1 MKKSSRVF
9 ALVLACFLLMQ
20 VVGLVACNPE
30 TPDPGKDNK
39 KKYDQETRAFTM
51 SISTPDGVFNP
62 YFSSSAYDSQIV
74 GLTQIGMLSTDKNGK
89 VVCGEDEPTV
99 VKHFNIK
106 EEGEYTNYEF
116 LIKNGIKFS
125 DGEPLTIKD
134 VLFNLYLYLDPAYTG
149 SSTIYSTDIVGL
161 KSYRQQQLQPGD
173 ETAFEQS
180 FADAAKKRIN
190 DLINYVKFYGI
201 SANADKGSEPA
212 ESALPQ
218 LKQDFQTVA
227 AKFLEELNR
236 DWNAIDMT
244 SYKENNEFT
253 DKWQVFLLNDGGYS
267 ELLRKENNKTYKDEN
282 GNFKLDA
289 EAAKTIYDDEIAP
302 YVKELMDADKNLTK
316 EAAEQQV
323 CVNSIFGSY
332 FPQKSDGTYDLENT
346 QASSFESVVTNW
358 GTAGDIS
365 DLFAAEAKKQ
375 HFANNDKVVPNIS
388 GITTKK
394 VKNFDGVSD
403 EEMNGEEYDV
413 LCIKING
420 VDPKA
425 IYNFAFTVSPM
436 HYYST
441 NGGYTNSKGE
451 KHNYIDEFDGINN
464 FGLEFG
470 DITFMNTV
478 INAPE
483 KVGLPLGAGSYMASN
498 ETGDQ
503 KKVSADTFFDKN
515 MVYYERNPYF
525 ETVGKKLSNAKIKYL
540 KYKVVETDQ
549 IIGALINGD
558 IDYGDPNATQENK
571 TALQDAGIK
580 SAQTMTSGYGYV
592 GINPRFVPNINV
604 RRAIMKAMD
613 TSIIVNNYYKGGLA
627 SIITRPMSKA
637 SWAYPEDATV
647 YKDETKGLDY
657 SYDSTGAEIEAL
669 VKAAG
674 YTLNGEGVYEKV
686 IPGFPTGTDT
696 LNYKFTIA
704 GGSTDHPAYAMF
716 LNAVKI
722 LNAHGF
728 DVQVVT
734 SQTALSDLSTG
745 NLAVWAAAWSSTVDP
760 DMYQVYHKD
769 SKASSTNN
777 WGYPMIKGTLKDSV
791 YKTEWQLVQE
801 LSDLIDQ
808 GRETTKQDERTEIY
822 AQALDKIMELAVEFP
837 TYQRNDLAAFR
848 GEILKRDSMTKESD
862 LTPYNGLLSRIW
874 EVEYN

>member
-20 VVGLVACNPE
+20 VVGLVACNPDNPN
-30 TPDPGKDNK
+30 TPGGDK

-74 GLTQIGMLSTDKNGK
+74 GLTQIGMLNTDKNGK
-89 VVCGEDEPTV
+89 IVYGEDEPTV
-99 VKHFNIK
+99 VKAYTVK
-106 EEGEYTNYEF
+106 EDGDYTNYEF

-125 DGEPLTIKD
+125 DGKPLTIKD
-134 VLFNLYLYLDPAYTG
+134 VLFNLYVYLDPAYTG

-190 DLINYVKFYGI
+190 DLVNYVKYEGI
-201 SANADKGSEPA
+201 ASAADKGTKPA
-212 ESALPQ
+212 ESAYPQ
-218 LKQDFQTVA
+218 LEKDFVTVA
-227 AKFLEELNR
+227 AKFLEELNS
-236 DWNAIDMT
+236 DWNGIDMT
-244 SYKENNEFT
+244 SYKENNDFT

-267 ELLRKENNKTYKDEN
+267 ELLLKKDNKTYKDEN
-282 GNFKLDA
+282 GNYKLDPT
-289 EAAKTIYDDEIAP
+289 AAKSIYDDEIAP
-302 YVKELMDADKNLTK
+302 YVEELMKADKSLTK

-323 CVNSIFGSY
+323 CVNSVFGSY
-332 FPQKSDGTYDLENT
+332 FPKNADGTYDVNHT

-358 GTAGDIS
+358 GTAGTIS
-365 DLFAAEAKKQ
+365 DLFAAEAKSE
-375 HFANNDKVVPNIS
+375 HFAKNDKVVPNIS

-394 VKNFDGVSD
+394 VTSFDGVSASD
-403 EEMNGEEYDV
+403 MNGEEYDV

-425 IYNFAFTVSPM
+425 IYNFSFTVSPM

-441 NGGYTNSKGE
+441 TNYVNKKGE
-451 KHNYIDEFDGINN
+451 RHNYIEEFDGVSN

-470 DITFMNTV
+470 DSDFMNTI

-498 ETGDQ
+498 ETGDH

-525 ETVGKKLSNAKIKYL
+525 ETVGKNLSNAKIKYI

-549 IIGALINGD
+549 VIGALINGD
-558 IDYGDPNATQENK
+558 IDFGEPNATQENK
-571 TALQDAGIK
+571 TALDDAGIK
-580 SAQTMTSGYGYV
+580 AVQTMTSGYGYV
-592 GINPRFVPNINV
+592 GVNPRFVPNINV
-604 RRAIMKAMD
+604 RRAIMKSFD

-627 SIITRPMSKA
+627 SIIYRPMSKA

-647 YKDETKGLDY
+647 YKDEAKGLDY
-657 SYDSTGAEIEAL
+657 SYDSTGAEIEDL

-674 YTLNGEGVYEKV
+674 YTKNGNGVYEKT
-686 IPGFPTGTDT
+686 IPGFGVDT

-722 LNAHGF
+722 LNKHGF

-745 NLAVWAAAWSSTVDP
+745 KLAVWAAAWSSTVDP
-760 DMYQVYHKD
+760 DMYQIYHKD

-777 WGYPMIKGTLKDSV
+777 WGYSYIKGTLRNSV
-791 YKTEWQLVQE
+791 YQTEWQLVQD

>member
-9 ALVLACFLLMQ
+9 ALVLTCFLLLQ
-20 VVGLVACNPE
+20 VVGLVAC
-30 TPDPGKDNK
+30 DPK
-39 KKYDQETRAFTM
+39 KESYDPETRAFTM

-74 GLTQIGMLSTDKNGK
+74 GLTQIGMLNTDKKGNI
-89 VVCGEDEPTV
+89 VCGEDEPTV
-99 VKHFNIK
+99 VKAYTVK
-106 EEGEYTNYEF
+106 EDGDYTNYEF

-134 VLFNLYLYLDPAYTG
+134 VLFNLYVYLDPAYTG

-190 DLINYVKFYGI
+190 DLVSYVKFYGYA
-201 SANADKGSEPA
+201 SPDEKGTEPA

-218 LKQDFQTVA
+218 LQKDFQTVA
-227 AKFLEELNR
+227 DKFLEELTS

-244 SYKENNEFT
+244 SYKENNDFT

-267 ELLRKENNKTYKDEN
+267 DLLRKESEGSNKNYKDEN

-289 EAAKTIYDDEIAP
+289 AAAQKIYNEDLKEEVEKLTKTG
-302 YVKELMDADKNLTK
+302 MSK

-323 CVNSIFGSY
+323 CINSVFEAF
-332 FPQKSDGTYDLENT
+332 FPKNSDGKCDVTKT
-346 QASSFESVVTNW
+346 TASQFESVVTNW
-358 GTAGDIS
+358 GTAGTIS
-365 DLFAAEAKKQ
+365 DLFAAEAKSE
-375 HFANNDKVVPNIS
+375 HFASSDKIVPSIS

-394 VKNFDGVSD
+394 VTSFDGVSASD
-403 EEMNGEEYDV
+403 MNGEEYDV

-425 IYNFAFTVSPM
+425 IYNFSFTVSPM

-441 NGGYTNSKGE
+441 NSGYINKKGE
-451 KHNYIDEFDGINN
+451 THRYIDEFDGKNN

-470 DITFMNTV
+470 DSEFMNTV
-478 INAPE
+478 INAPS

-498 ETGDQ
+498 ETGNHNT
-503 KKVSADTFFDKN
+503 VSADTFFDKN

-525 ETVGKKLSNAKIKYL
+525 ETVGKNLSNAKIKYL

-558 IDYGDPNATQENK
+558 IDFGEPNATQENK
-571 TALQDAGIK
+571 TALQKEGLQ
-580 SAQTMTSGYGYV
+580 SVQTMTSGYGYV
-592 GINPRFVPNINV
+592 GVNPRFVPNINV
-604 RRAIMKAMD
+604 RRAIMKSFD

-647 YKDETKGLDY
+647 YVDEEKGLDY
-657 SYDSTGAEIEAL
+657 RFDSTGAEIEAL
-669 VKAAG
+669 VKDAG
-674 YTLNGEGVYEKV
+674 YTKNGDGVYEKT
-686 IPGFPTGTDT
+686 IPGFGVDT

-704 GGSTDHPAYAMF
+704 GGSTDHPAYSMF
-716 LNAVKI
+716 LSAMKL
-722 LNAHGF
+722 LNEHGF
-728 DVQVVT
+728 AVQVVT

-745 NLAVWAAAWSSTVDP
+745 KLAVWAAAWSSTVDP

-769 SKASSTNN
+769 SKASSTSN
-777 WGYPMIKGTLKDSV
+777 WGYSYIKGTLRTSV
-791 YKTEWQLVQE
+791 YQTEWKLVQE
-801 LSDLIDQ
+801 LSDLIDA

-822 AQALDKIMELAVEFP
+822 AEALDKIMELAVEFP

-848 GEILKRDSMTKESD
+848 GEILKRASMTNDKD

>member
-9 ALVLACFLLMQ
+9 ALVLTCFLLLQ
-20 VVGLVACNPE
+20 VVGLVAC
-30 TPDPGKDNK
+30 DPK
-39 KKYDQETRAFTM
+39 KESYDPETRAFTM

-74 GLTQIGMLSTDKNGK
+74 GLTQIGMLNTDKKGNI
-89 VVCGEDEPTV
+89 VCGEDEPTV
-99 VKHFNIK
+99 VKAYTVK
-106 EEGEYTNYEF
+106 EDGDYTNYEF

-125 DGEPLTIKD
+125 DGKPLTIKD
-134 VLFNLYLYLDPAYTG
+134 VLFNLYVYLDPAYTG

-190 DLINYVKFYGI
+190 DLVSYVKFYGYA
-201 SANADKGSEPA
+201 SPDEKGTEPA

-218 LKQDFQTVA
+218 LQKDFQTVA
-227 AKFLEELNR
+227 DKFLEELTS

-244 SYKENNEFT
+244 SYKENNDFT

-267 ELLRKENNKTYKDEN
+267 DLLRKESEGSNKNYKDEN

-289 EAAKTIYDDEIAP
+289 AAAQKIYDEDL
-302 YVKELMDADKNLTK
+302 KEEVEKLTKTGMSK

-323 CVNSIFGSY
+323 CINSVFEAF
-332 FPQKSDGTYDLENT
+332 FPKNSDGKCDVTKT
-346 QASSFESVVTNW
+346 TASQFESVVTNW
-358 GTAGDIS
+358 GTAGTIS
-365 DLFAAEAKKQ
+365 DLFAAEAKSE
-375 HFANNDKVVPNIS
+375 HFASSDKIVPNIS

-394 VKNFDGVSD
+394 VTSFDGVSASD
-403 EEMNGEEYDV
+403 MNGEEYDV

-425 IYNFAFTVSPM
+425 IYNFSFTVSPM

-441 NGGYTNSKGE
+441 NGGYINKKGE
-451 KHNYIDEFDGINN
+451 THRYIDEFDGKTN

-470 DITFMNTV
+470 DSEFMNTV
-478 INAPE
+478 INAPS

-498 ETGDQ
+498 ETGNHNT
-503 KKVSADTFFDKN
+503 VSADTFFDKN

-525 ETVGKKLSNAKIKYL
+525 ETVGKNLSNAKIKYL

-558 IDYGDPNATQENK
+558 IDFGEPNATQENK
-571 TALQDAGIK
+571 TALQKAGLQ
-580 SAQTMTSGYGYV
+580 SVQTMTSGYGYV

-604 RRAIMKAMD
+604 RRAIMKSFD

-647 YKDETKGLDY
+647 YVDEEKGLDY
-657 SYDSTGAEIEAL
+657 RFDSTGAEIEAL
-669 VKAAG
+669 VKDAG
-674 YTLNGEGVYEKV
+674 YTKNGDGVYEKT
-686 IPGFPTGTDT
+686 IPGFGVDT

-704 GGSTDHPAYAMF
+704 GGSTDHPAYSMF
-716 LNAVKI
+716 LSAMKL
-722 LNAHGF
+722 LNEHGF
-728 DVQVVT
+728 AVQVVT

-745 NLAVWAAAWSSTVDP
+745 KLAVWAAAWSSTVDP

-769 SKASSTNN
+769 SKASSTSN
-777 WGYPMIKGTLKDSV
+777 WGYSYIKGTLRTSV
-791 YKTEWQLVQE
+791 YQTEWKLVQE
-801 LSDLIDQ
+801 LSDLIDA

-822 AQALDKIMELAVEFP
+822 AEALDKIMELAVEFP

>member
-9 ALVLACFLLMQ
+9 ALVLTCFLLLQ
-20 VVGLVACNPE
+20 VVGLVAC
-30 TPDPGKDNK
+30 DPK
-39 KKYDQETRAFTM
+39 KESYDPETRAFTM

-74 GLTQIGMLSTDKNGK
+74 GLTQIGMLNTDKKGNI
-89 VVCGEDEPTV
+89 VCGEDEPTV
-99 VKHFNIK
+99 VKAYTVK
-106 EEGEYTNYEF
+106 EDGDYTNYEF

-125 DGEPLTIKD
+125 DGKPLTIKD
-134 VLFNLYLYLDPAYTG
+134 VLFNLYVYLDPAYTG

-190 DLINYVKFYGI
+190 DLVSYVKFYGH
-201 SANADKGSEPA
+201 SSPDDKGTEPA
-212 ESALPQ
+212 ESARPQ
-218 LKQDFQTVA
+218 LQKDFQTVA
-227 AKFLEELNR
+227 DKFLEELTS

-244 SYKENNEFT
+244 SYKENNDFT

-267 ELLRKENNKTYKDEN
+267 DLLRKESEGSNKIYKDKD

-289 EAAKTIYDDEIAP
+289 TAAQKIYDEDL
-302 YVKELMDADKNLTK
+302 KEEVEKLTKTGMNK

-323 CVNSIFGSY
+323 CINSVFEAY
-332 FPQKSDGTYDLENT
+332 FPKNSDGKCDVSKTTASQFEN
-346 QASSFESVVTNW
+346 VVTNW
-358 GTAGDIS
+358 GTAGTIS
-365 DLFAAEAKKQ
+365 DLFAAEAKSE
-375 HFANNDKVVPNIS
+375 HFASSGKIVPSIS

-394 VKNFDGVSD
+394 VTSFDGVSASD
-403 EEMNGEEYDV
+403 MNGEEYDV

-425 IYNFAFTVSPM
+425 IYNFSFTVSPM

-441 NGGYTNSKGE
+441 NGAYINKKGE
-451 KHNYIDEFDGINN
+451 THKYIDEFDGKTN

-470 DITFMNTV
+470 DSDFMNTV

-503 KKVSADTFFDKN
+503 KTVSADTFFDKN

-525 ETVGKKLSNAKIKYL
+525 ETVGKNLSNAKIKYL

-558 IDYGDPNATQENK
+558 IDFGEPNATQENK
-571 TALQDAGIK
+571 TALQKAGLQ
-580 SAQTMTSGYGYV
+580 SVQTMTSGYGYV

-604 RRAIMKAMD
+604 RRAIMKSFD

-647 YKDETKGLDY
+647 YVDEEKGLDY
-657 SYDSTGAEIEAL
+657 RYDSTGAEIEAL
-669 VKAAG
+669 VKDAG
-674 YTLNGEGVYEKV
+674 YTKNGEGVYEKT
-686 IPGFPTGTDT
+686 IPGFGVDT

-704 GGSTDHPAYAMF
+704 GGSTDHPAYSMF
-716 LNAVKI
+716 LSAMKL
-722 LNAHGF
+722 LNEHGF

-745 NLAVWAAAWSSTVDP
+745 KLAVWAAAWSSTVDP

-777 WGYPMIKGTLKDSV
+777 WGYSYIKGTLRNSV
-791 YKTEWQLVQE
+791 YQTEWQLVQD

>member
-9 ALVLACFLLMQ
+9 ALVLTCFLLLQ
-20 VVGLVACNPE
+20 VVGLVAC
-30 TPDPGKDNK
+30 DPK
-39 KKYDQETRAFTM
+39 KESYDPETRAFTM

-74 GLTQIGMLSTDKNGK
+74 GLTQIGMLNTDKKGNI
-89 VVCGEDEPTV
+89 VCGEDEPTV
-99 VKHFNIK
+99 VKAYTVK
-106 EEGEYTNYEF
+106 EDGDYTNYEF

-125 DGEPLTIKD
+125 DGKPLTIKD
-134 VLFNLYLYLDPAYTG
+134 VLFNLYVYLDPAYTG

-190 DLINYVKFYGI
+190 DLVSYVKFYGH
-201 SANADKGSEPA
+201 SSPDDKGTEPA
-212 ESALPQ
+212 ESARPQ
-218 LKQDFQTVA
+218 LQKDFQTVA
-227 AKFLEELNR
+227 DKFLEELTS

-244 SYKENNEFT
+244 SYKENNDFT

-267 ELLRKENNKTYKDEN
+267 DLLRKESEGSNKIYKDKD

-289 EAAKTIYDDEIAP
+289 TAAQKIYDEDL
-302 YVKELMDADKNLTK
+302 KEEVEKLTKTGMNK

-323 CVNSIFGSY
+323 CINSVFEAY
-332 FPQKSDGTYDLENT
+332 FPKNSDGKCDVSKTTASQFEN
-346 QASSFESVVTNW
+346 VVTNW
-358 GTAGDIS
+358 GTAGTIS
-365 DLFAAEAKKQ
+365 DLFAAEAKSE
-375 HFANNDKVVPNIS
+375 HFASSGKIVPSIS

-394 VKNFDGVSD
+394 VTSFDGVSASD
-403 EEMNGEEYDV
+403 MNGEEYDV

-425 IYNFAFTVSPM
+425 IYNFSFTVSPM

-441 NGGYTNSKGE
+441 NGGYINKKGE
-451 KHNYIDEFDGINN
+451 THKYIDEFDGKTN

-470 DITFMNTV
+470 DSDFMNTV

-503 KKVSADTFFDKN
+503 KTVSADTFFDKN

-525 ETVGKKLSNAKIKYL
+525 ETVGKNLSNAKIKYL

-558 IDYGDPNATQENK
+558 IDFGEPNATQENK
-571 TALQDAGIK
+571 TALQKAGLQ
-580 SAQTMTSGYGYV
+580 SVQTMTSGYGYV

-604 RRAIMKAMD
+604 RRAIMKSFD

-647 YKDETKGLDY
+647 YVDEEKGLDY
-657 SYDSTGAEIEAL
+657 RYDSTGAEIEAL
-669 VKAAG
+669 VKDAG
-674 YTLNGEGVYEKV
+674 YTKNGEGVYEKT
-686 IPGFPTGTDT
+686 IPGFGVDT

-704 GGSTDHPAYAMF
+704 GGSTDHPAYSMF
-716 LNAVKI
+716 LSAMKL
-722 LNAHGF
+722 LNEHGF

-745 NLAVWAAAWSSTVDP
+745 KLAVWAAAWSSTVDP

-777 WGYPMIKGTLKDSV
+777 WGYSYIKGTLRNSV
-791 YKTEWQLVQE
+791 YQTEWQLVQD

>member
-9 ALVLACFLLMQ
+9 ALVLTCFLLLQ
-20 VVGLVACNPE
+20 VVGLVAC
-30 TPDPGKDNK
+30 DPK
-39 KKYDQETRAFTM
+39 KESYDPETRAFTM

-74 GLTQIGMLSTDKNGK
+74 GLTQIGMLNTDKKGNI
-89 VVCGEDEPTV
+89 VCGEDEPTV
-99 VKHFNIK
+99 VKAYTVK
-106 EEGEYTNYEF
+106 EDGDYTNYEF

-125 DGEPLTIKD
+125 DGKPLTIKD
-134 VLFNLYLYLDPAYTG
+134 VLFNLYVYLDPAYTG

-161 KSYRQQQLQPGD
+161 KSYRQQQPQPGD

-190 DLINYVKFYGI
+190 DLVSYVKFYGH
-201 SANADKGSEPA
+201 SSPDDKGTEPA

-218 LKQDFQTVA
+218 LQKDFQTVA
-227 AKFLEELNR
+227 DKFLEELTS

-244 SYKENNEFT
+244 SYKENNDFT

-267 ELLRKENNKTYKDEN
+267 DLLRKESEGSNKIYKDKD

-289 EAAKTIYDDEIAP
+289 TAAQKIYDEDL
-302 YVKELMDADKNLTK
+302 KEEVEKLTKTGMNK

-323 CVNSIFGSY
+323 CINSVFEAF
-332 FPQKSDGTYDLENT
+332 FPKNSDGKCDVSKTT
-346 QASSFESVVTNW
+346 ASQFESVVTNW
-358 GTAGDIS
+358 GTAGTIS
-365 DLFAAEAKKQ
+365 DLFAAEAKSE
-375 HFANNDKVVPNIS
+375 HFASSDKIVPSIS

-394 VKNFDGVSD
+394 VTSFDGVSASD
-403 EEMNGEEYDV
+403 MNGEEYDV

-425 IYNFAFTVSPM
+425 IYNFSFTVSPM

-441 NGGYTNSKGE
+441 NGGYVNKKGE
-451 KHNYIDEFDGINN
+451 THRYIDEFDGKTN

-470 DITFMNTV
+470 DSDFMNTV

-498 ETGDQ
+498 ETGNQ
-503 KKVSADTFFDKN
+503 ETVSADTFFDKN

-525 ETVGKKLSNAKIKYL
+525 ETVGKNLSNAKIKYL

-558 IDYGDPNATQENK
+558 IDFGEPNATQENK
-571 TALQDAGIK
+571 TALQKADLQ
-580 SAQTMTSGYGYV
+580 SVQTMTSGYGYV

-604 RRAIMKAMD
+604 RRAIMKSFD

-647 YKDETKGLDY
+647 YVDEEKGLDY
-657 SYDSTGAEIEAL
+657 RYDSTGAEIEAL
-669 VKAAG
+669 VKDAG
-674 YTLNGEGVYEKV
+674 YTKNGEGVYEKT
-686 IPGFPTGTDT
+686 IPGFGIDT

-704 GGSTDHPAYAMF
+704 GGSTDHPAYSMF
-716 LNAVKI
+716 LSAMKL
-722 LNAHGF
+722 LNEHGF
-728 DVQVVT
+728 AVQVVT

-745 NLAVWAAAWSSTVDP
+745 KLAVWAAAWSSTVDP

-777 WGYPMIKGTLKDSV
+777 WGYSYIKGTLRNSV
-791 YKTEWQLVQE
+791 YQKEWQLVQD

-822 AQALDKIMELAVEFP
+822 AEALDMIMELAVEFP

-848 GEILKRDSMTKESD
+848 GEILKRASMTKDND

>member
-9 ALVLACFLLMQ
+9 ALVLTCFLLLQ
-20 VVGLVACNPE
+20 VVGLVAC
-30 TPDPGKDNK
+30 DPK
-39 KKYDQETRAFTM
+39 KESYDPETRAFTM

-74 GLTQIGMLSTDKNGK
+74 GLTQIGMLNTDKKGNI
-89 VVCGEDEPTV
+89 VCGEDEPTV
-99 VKHFNIK
+99 VKAYTVK
-106 EEGEYTNYEF
+106 EDGDYTNYEF

-125 DGEPLTIKD
+125 DGKPLTIND
-134 VLFNLYLYLDPAYTG
+134 VLFNLYVYLDPAYTG

-161 KSYRQQQLQPGD
+161 KSYRQQQPQPGD
-173 ETAFEQS
+173 ETEFERS

-190 DLINYVKFYGI
+190 DLVSYVKFYGH
-201 SANADKGSEPA
+201 SSPDDKGTEPA

-218 LKQDFQTVA
+218 LQKDFQTVA
-227 AKFLEELNR
+227 DKFLEELTS

-244 SYKENNEFT
+244 SYKENNDFT

-267 ELLRKENNKTYKDEN
+267 DLLRKESEGSNKIYKDKD

-289 EAAKTIYDDEIAP
+289 TASQKIYDEDL
-302 YVKELMDADKNLTK
+302 KEEVEKLTKTGMNK

-323 CVNSIFGSY
+323 CIKSVFEAF
-332 FPQKSDGTYDLENT
+332 FPKNSDGKCDVSKTT
-346 QASSFESVVTNW
+346 ASQFESVVTNW
-358 GTAGDIS
+358 GTAGTIS
-365 DLFAAEAKKQ
+365 DLFAAEAKSE
-375 HFANNDKVVPNIS
+375 HFASSDKIVPSIS

-394 VKNFDGVSD
+394 VTSFDGVSASD
-403 EEMNGEEYDV
+403 MNGEEYDV

-425 IYNFAFTVSPM
+425 IYNFSFTVSPM

-441 NGGYTNSKGE
+441 NGGYINKKGE
-451 KHNYIDEFDGINN
+451 AHKYIDEFDGKTN

-470 DITFMNTV
+470 DSDFMNTV

-503 KKVSADTFFDKN
+503 KTVSADTFFDKN

-525 ETVGKKLSNAKIKYL
+525 ETVGKNLSNAKIKYL

-558 IDYGDPNATQENK
+558 IDFGEPNATQENK
-571 TALQDAGIK
+571 TALQKAGLQ
-580 SAQTMTSGYGYV
+580 SVQTMTSGYGYV

-604 RRAIMKAMD
+604 RRAIMKSFD

-647 YKDETKGLDY
+647 YVDEEKGLDY
-657 SYDSTGAEIEAL
+657 RYDSTGAEIEAL
-669 VKAAG
+669 VKDAG
-674 YTLNGEGVYEKV
+674 YTKNGEGVYEKT
-686 IPGFPTGTDT
+686 IPGFGIDT

-704 GGSTDHPAYAMF
+704 GGSTDHPAYSMF
-716 LNAVKI
+716 LSAMKL
-722 LNAHGF
+722 LNEHGF
-728 DVQVVT
+728 AVQVVT

-745 NLAVWAAAWSSTVDP
+745 KLAVWAAAWSSTVDP

-777 WGYPMIKGTLKDSV
+777 WGYSYIKGTLRTSV
-791 YKTEWQLVQE
+791 YQTEWQLVQD

>member
-20 VVGLVACNPE
+20 VVGLVACNPD
-30 TPDPGKDNK
+30 TPDPNENK
-39 KKYDQETRAFTM
+39 KKYDRETRAFTM

-62 YFSSSAYDSQIV
+62 YFSSSAYDSQII
-74 GLTQIGMLSTDKNGK
+74 GLTQIGMLNTDKNGNI
-89 VVCGEDEPTV
+89 VCGEDEPTV
-99 VKHFNIK
+99 VKAYTIK
-106 EEGEYTNYEF
+106 EDGEYTNYEF

-125 DGEPLTIKD
+125 DGKPLTIKD

-190 DLINYVKFYGI
+190 DLINYVKYFGI
-201 SANADKGSEPA
+201 SANTDKGSKPA

-218 LKQDFQTVA
+218 LEQDFKTVA

-267 ELLRKENNKTYKDEN
+267 NLLRKENNKTYKDEN

-289 EAAKTIYDDEIAP
+289 EEAKKVYDEEIAP

-332 FPQKSDGTYDLENT
+332 FPQKTDGTYDIEST

-394 VKNFDGVSD
+394 VKNFDGVTD

-441 NGGYTNSKGE
+441 NGGYTNGKGE
-451 KHNYIDEFDGINN
+451 KRNYIDEFDGKTK

-498 ETGDQ
+498 ETGDR

-549 IIGALINGD
+549 IIGALINSD

-571 TALQDAGIK
+571 SALQDAGIE

-627 SIITRPMSKA
+627 SVITRPMSKA
-637 SWAYPEDATV
+637 SWAYPQDATV
-647 YKDETKGLDY
+647 YKDEAKGLDY
-657 SYDSTGAEIEAL
+657 SYDSTGAEIEEL

-674 YTLNGEGVYEKV
+674 YKTNGEGVYEKV
-686 IPGFPTGTDT
+686 IPGFGTDT

-745 NLAVWAAAWSSTVDP
+745 KLAVWAAAWSSTVDP

-769 SKASSTNN
+769 SKASSTSN
-777 WGYPMIKGTLKDSV
+777 WGYAYIKGTLRDSV
-791 YKTEWQLVQE
+791 YQTEWQLVQE
-801 LSDLIDQ
+801 LSDLIDA
-808 GRETTKQDERTEIY
+808 GRETTDQKERIDIY
-822 AQALDKIMELAVEFP
+822 AEALDKIMELAVEFP

-848 GEILKRDSMTKESD
+848 GEILNRDSMTKQSD

-874 EVEYN
+874 EVDYN

>member
-20 VVGLVACNPE
+20 VVGLVACNPDNPD
-30 TPDPGKDNK
+30 TPGNK

-74 GLTQIGMLSTDKNGK
+74 GLTQIGMLNTDKNGNI
-89 VVCGEDEPTV
+89 VYGEDEPTV
-99 VKHFNIK
+99 VKAYTVK
-106 EEGEYTNYEF
+106 EDGDYTNYEF

-125 DGEPLTIKD
+125 DGKPLTIKD
-134 VLFNLYLYLDPAYTG
+134 VLFNLYVYLDPAYTG

-190 DLINYVKFYGI
+190 DLINYVKYEGI
-201 SANADKGSEPA
+201 ASADDKGTKPA
-212 ESALPQ
+212 DSAYAQ
-218 LKQDFQTVA
+218 LEKDFVTVA
-227 AKFLEELNR
+227 TKFLEELNS
-236 DWNAIDMT
+236 DWNAIDMI
-244 SYKENNEFT
+244 SYKENNAFT

-267 ELLRKENNKTYKDEN
+267 DLLLKKDNKTYKDEN
-282 GNFKLDA
+282 GNYKLDPD
-289 EAAKTIYDDEIAP
+289 AAKAIYDDEIAP
-302 YVKELMDADKNLTK
+302 YVEELMQADKSLTK

-323 CVNSIFGSY
+323 CVNSVFGAYFPTKADGSY
-332 FPQKSDGTYDLENT
+332 NVKST

-358 GTAGDIS
+358 GTAGTIS
-365 DLFAAEAKKQ
+365 DLFAAEAKSE
-375 HFANNDKVVPNIS
+375 HFAKSDKVVPNIS

-394 VKNFDGVSD
+394 VTSFDGVSASD
-403 EEMNGEEYDV
+403 MNGEEYDV

-425 IYNFAFTVSPM
+425 IYNFSFTVSPM

-441 NGGYTNSKGE
+441 TEYVNKKGE
-451 KHNYIDEFDGINN
+451 KHNYIDEFDGKTN

-470 DITFMNTV
+470 DSDFMNTV

-498 ETGDQ
+498 ETGNQ
-503 KKVSADTFFDKN
+503 KTVSADTFFDKN

-525 ETVGKKLSNAKIKYL
+525 ETVGKNLSNAKIKYL

-549 IIGALINGD
+549 VIGALINGD
-558 IDYGDPNATQENK
+558 IDFGEPNATQENK
-571 TALQDAGIK
+571 TALQDAKIT
-580 SAQTMTSGYGYV
+580 AVQTMTSGYGYV
-592 GINPRFVPNINV
+592 GVNPRFVPNINV
-604 RRAIMKAMD
+604 RRAIMKSFD

-657 SYDSTGAEIEAL
+657 RYDSTGAEIEDL

-674 YTLNGEGVYEKV
+674 YTKNGNGIYEKT
-686 IPGFPTGTDT
+686 IPGFGVDT

-716 LNAVKI
+716 LHAVKI

-745 NLAVWAAAWSSTVDP
+745 KLAVWAAAWSSTVDP
-760 DMYQVYHKD
+760 DMYQIYHKD

-777 WGYPMIKGTLKDSV
+777 WGYSYIKGTLRSTV
-791 YKTEWQLVQE
+791 YQTEWQLVQE

-808 GRETTKQDERTEIY
+808 GRETTKQDERIEIY
-822 AQALDKIMELAVEFP
+822 AEALDKIMELAVEFP

>member
-1 MKKSSRVF
+1 MKKNNRVF
-9 ALVLACFLLMQ
+9 ALVLTCCLLLQ
-20 VVGLVACNPE
+20 VTGLASCGKKE
-30 TPDPGKDNK
+30 SYDP
-39 KKYDQETRAFTM
+39 ETRAFTM

-62 YFSSSAYDSQIV
+62 YFSSSAYDSAIV
-74 GLTQIGMLSTDKNGK
+74 GLTQIGMLNTDKKGN

-99 VKHFNIK
+99 VKAYTVK
-106 EEGEYTNYEF
+106 EDGNYTNYEF

-134 VLFNLYLYLDPAYTG
+134 VLFNLYVYLDPAYTG
-149 SSTIYSTDIVGL
+149 SSTIYSTDIEGL

-190 DLINYVKFYGI
+190 DLVNYVKYEGVS
-201 SANADKGSEPA
+201 SADDKGSKPA
-212 ESALPQ
+212 EDEYEQ
-218 LKQDFQTVA
+218 LEKDFNTVA
-227 AKFLEELNR
+227 AKFLEELNS
-236 DWNAIDMT
+236 DWNGIDMT

-267 ELLRKENNKTYKDEN
+267 DLLRKENNKTYKDEN
-282 GNFKLDA
+282 GNYKLDA
-289 EAAKTIYDDEIAP
+289 AEAQKIYDDEIKP
-302 YVKELMDADKNLTK
+302 YVDELMAADKTITK

-332 FPQKSDGTYDLENT
+332 FPTTSDGKYNVKST

-358 GTAGDIS
+358 GTASTIS
-365 DLFAAEAKKQ
+365 DLFAAEAKSQ
-375 HFANNDKVVPNIS
+375 HFADNDKVVPNIT

-394 VKNFDGVSD
+394 VTAFEGVSASD
-403 EEMNGEEYDV
+403 MNGEEYDV

-425 IYNFAFTVSPM
+425 IYNFSFTVSPM

-441 NGGYTNSKGE
+441 HSYTNKKGVT
-451 KHNYIDEFDGINN
+451 HDYINEFDGVTN

-470 DITFMNTV
+470 DSDFMNNV

-498 ETGDQ
+498 ETGNQ
-503 KKVSADTFFDKN
+503 NTVSADTFFDKN

-525 ETVGKKLSNAKIKYL
+525 ETVGKNLSNAKIKYL

-558 IDYGDPNATQENK
+558 IDFGEPNATQENK
-571 TALQDAGIK
+571 TALQDAGIT
-580 SAQTMTSGYGYV
+580 SVQTMTSGYGYV

-627 SIITRPMSKA
+627 SIIYRPMSKA
-637 SWAYPEDATV
+637 SWAYPKDATV
-647 YKDETKGLDY
+647 YKNESKGLDY
-657 SYDSTGAEIEAL
+657 SYDSTGAEIKKL
-669 VKAAG
+669 VEDAG
-674 YTLNGEGVYEKV
+674 YKTNADGVYEKT
-686 IPGFPTGTDT
+686 IPGFGVDT

-722 LNAHGF
+722 LNANGF
-728 DVQVVT
+728 NVQVVT

-745 NLAVWAAAWSSTVDP
+745 KLAVWAAAWSSTVDP

-777 WGYPMIKGTLKDSV
+777 WGYSYIKGTLKDSV
-791 YKTEWQLVQE
+791 YQTEWQLVQE
-801 LSDLIDQ
+801 LSNLIDE
-808 GRETTKQDERTEIY
+808 GRETTDQDERTETY
-822 AQALDKIMELAVEFP
+822 AKALDVIMELAVEFP
-837 TYQRNDLAAFR
+837 TYQRNDLSAFR
-848 GEILKRDSMTKESD
+848 GEILKRDSMTREAD

>member
-9 ALVLACFLLMQ
+9 ALVLTCFLLLQ
-20 VVGLVACNPE
+20 VVGLVAC
-30 TPDPGKDNK
+30 DPK
-39 KKYDQETRAFTM
+39 KESYDPETRAFTM

-74 GLTQIGMLSTDKNGK
+74 GLTQIGMLNTDKKGNI
-89 VVCGEDEPTV
+89 VCGEDEPTV
-99 VKHFNIK
+99 VKAYTVK
-106 EEGEYTNYEF
+106 EDGDYTNYEF

-125 DGEPLTIKD
+125 DGKPLTIKD
-134 VLFNLYLYLDPAYTG
+134 VLFNLYVYLDPAYTG

-190 DLINYVKFYGI
+190 DLVSYVKFYGYA
-201 SANADKGSEPA
+201 SPDEKGTEPA

-218 LKQDFQTVA
+218 LQKDFQTVA
-227 AKFLEELNR
+227 DKFLEELTS

-244 SYKENNEFT
+244 SYKENNDFT

-267 ELLRKENNKTYKDEN
+267 DLLRKESEGSNKNYKDEN

-289 EAAKTIYDDEIAP
+289 AAAQKIYDEDL
-302 YVKELMDADKNLTK
+302 KEEVEKLTKTGMSK

-323 CVNSIFGSY
+323 CINSVFEAF
-332 FPQKSDGTYDLENT
+332 FPKNSDGKCDVTKT
-346 QASSFESVVTNW
+346 TASQFESVVTNW
-358 GTAGDIS
+358 GTAGTIS
-365 DLFAAEAKKQ
+365 DLFAAEAKSE
-375 HFANNDKVVPNIS
+375 HFASSDKIVPNIS

-394 VKNFDGVSD
+394 VTSFDGVSASD
-403 EEMNGEEYDV
+403 MNGEEYDV

-425 IYNFAFTVSPM
+425 IYNFSFTVSPM

-441 NGGYTNSKGE
+441 NSGYINKKGE
-451 KHNYIDEFDGINN
+451 THKYIDEFDGKNN

-470 DITFMNTV
+470 DSEFMNTV
-478 INAPE
+478 INAPS

-498 ETGDQ
+498 ETGNHNT
-503 KKVSADTFFDKN
+503 VSADTFFDKN

-525 ETVGKKLSNAKIKYL
+525 ETVGKNLSNAKIKYL

-558 IDYGDPNATQENK
+558 IDFGEPNATQENK
-571 TALQDAGIK
+571 TALQKAGLQ
-580 SAQTMTSGYGYV
+580 SVQTMTSGYGYV
-592 GINPRFVPNINV
+592 GVNPRFVPNINV
-604 RRAIMKAMD
+604 RRAIMKSFD

-647 YKDETKGLDY
+647 YVDEEKGLDY
-657 SYDSTGAEIEAL
+657 RFDSTGAEIEAL
-669 VKAAG
+669 VKEAG
-674 YTLNGEGVYEKV
+674 YTKNGDGVYEKT
-686 IPGFPTGTDT
+686 IPGFGVDT

-704 GGSTDHPAYAMF
+704 GGSTDHPAYSMF
-716 LNAVKI
+716 LSAMKL
-722 LNAHGF
+722 LNEHGF
-728 DVQVVT
+728 AVQVVT

-745 NLAVWAAAWSSTVDP
+745 KLAVWAAAWSSTVDP

-769 SKASSTNN
+769 SKASSTSN
-777 WGYPMIKGTLKDSV
+777 WGYSYIKGTLRTSV
-791 YKTEWQLVQE
+791 YQTEWKLVQE

-822 AQALDKIMELAVEFP
+822 AEALDKIMELAVEFP

>member
-9 ALVLACFLLMQ
+9 ALVLTCFLLLQ
-20 VVGLVACNPE
+20 VVGLVAC
-30 TPDPGKDNK
+30 DPK
-39 KKYDQETRAFTM
+39 KESYDPETRAFTM

-74 GLTQIGMLSTDKNGK
+74 GLTQIGMLNTDKKGNI
-89 VVCGEDEPTV
+89 VCGEDEPTV
-99 VKHFNIK
+99 VKAYTVK
-106 EEGEYTNYEF
+106 EDGDYTNYEF

-134 VLFNLYLYLDPAYTG
+134 VLFNLYVYLDPAYTG

-190 DLINYVKFYGI
+190 DLVSYVKFYGYA
-201 SANADKGSEPA
+201 SPDEKGTEPA

-218 LKQDFQTVA
+218 LQKDFQTVA
-227 AKFLEELNR
+227 DKFLEELTS

-244 SYKENNEFT
+244 SYKENNDFT

-267 ELLRKENNKTYKDEN
+267 DLLRKESEGSNKNYKDEK

-289 EAAKTIYDDEIAP
+289 AAAQKIYDEDL
-302 YVKELMDADKNLTK
+302 KEEVEKLTKTGMSK

-323 CVNSIFGSY
+323 CINSVFEAY
-332 FPQKSDGTYDLENT
+332 FPKNSDGKCDVTKT
-346 QASSFESVVTNW
+346 TASQFESVVTNW
-358 GTAGDIS
+358 GTAGTIS
-365 DLFAAEAKKQ
+365 DLFAAEAKSE
-375 HFANNDKVVPNIS
+375 HFASSDKIVPNIS

-394 VKNFDGVSD
+394 VTSFDGVSASD
-403 EEMNGEEYDV
+403 MNGEEYDV

-425 IYNFAFTVSPM
+425 IYNFSFTVSPM

-441 NGGYTNSKGE
+441 NGGYINKKGE
-451 KHNYIDEFDGINN
+451 THKYIDEFDGKNN

-470 DITFMNTV
+470 DSEFMNTV
-478 INAPE
+478 INAPS

-498 ETGDQ
+498 ETGNHNT
-503 KKVSADTFFDKN
+503 VSADTFFDKN

-525 ETVGKKLSNAKIKYL
+525 ETVGKNLSNAKIKYL

-558 IDYGDPNATQENK
+558 IDFGEPNATQENK
-571 TALQDAGIK
+571 TALQKAGLQ
-580 SAQTMTSGYGYV
+580 SVQTMTSGYGYV
-592 GINPRFVPNINV
+592 GVNPRFVPNINV
-604 RRAIMKAMD
+604 RRAIMKSFD

-637 SWAYPEDATV
+637 SWVYPEDATV
-647 YKDETKGLDY
+647 YVDEEKGLDY
-657 SYDSTGAEIEAL
+657 RYDSTGAEIEAL
-669 VKAAG
+669 VKDAG
-674 YTLNGEGVYEKV
+674 YTKNGDGVYEKT
-686 IPGFPTGTDT
+686 IPGFGVDT

-704 GGSTDHPAYAMF
+704 GGSTDHPAYSMF
-716 LNAVKI
+716 LSAMKL
-722 LNAHGF
+722 LNEHGF
-728 DVQVVT
+728 AVQVVT

-745 NLAVWAAAWSSTVDP
+745 KLAVWAAAWSSTVDP

-769 SKASSTNN
+769 SKASSTSN
-777 WGYPMIKGTLKDSV
+777 WGYSYIKGTLRSTV
-791 YKTEWQLVQE
+791 YQTEWKLVQE

-822 AQALDKIMELAVEFP
+822 AEALDKIMELAVEFP

>member
-9 ALVLACFLLMQ
+9 ALVLACFLVMQ
-20 VVGLVACNPE
+20 VFGLVACNND
-30 TPDPGKDNK
+30 TPNPDDNT

-74 GLTQIGMLSTDKNGK
+74 GLTQIGMLNTDKNGK
-89 VVCGEDEPTV
+89 IVCGEDEPTV
-99 VKHFNIK
+99 VKAYTVK

-173 ETAFEQS
+173 ETEFEQS
-180 FADAAKKRIN
+180 FASAANKRIS
-190 DLINYVKFYGI
+190 DLVNYVRYEGVAGKDEEC
-201 SANADKGSEPA
+201 SKPADDA
-212 ESALPQ
+212 YPQ
-218 LKQDFQTVA
+218 LEKDFETVA

-289 EAAKTIYDDEIAP
+289 AAAQTIYNDEIKS
-302 YVKELMDADKNLTK
+302 YVEELMAADKSLTK

-323 CVNSIFGSY
+323 CVNSVFGSF
-332 FPQKSDGTYDLENT
+332 FPKTSDGKYNVKST

-358 GTAGDIS
+358 GTASTIA

-375 HFANNDKVVPNIS
+375 HFANNGKAVPSIS

-394 VKNFDGVSD
+394 VTSFEGVSR
-403 EEMNGEEYDV
+403 EKMNNEEYDV

-425 IYNFAFTVSPM
+425 IYNFSFTVSPM

-451 KHNYIDEFDGINN
+451 KHNYIDEFDGVTN

-503 KKVSADTFFDKN
+503 SKVSADTFFDKN

-549 IIGALINGD
+549 VIGALINGD
-558 IDYGDPNATQENK
+558 IDFGEPNATQENK
-571 TALQDAGIK
+571 TALKEAGIT
-580 SAQTMTSGYGYV
+580 SVQTMTSGYGYV

-613 TSIIVNNYYKGGLA
+613 TSIIVQNYYKGGLA
-627 SIITRPMSKA
+627 SIIYRPMSKA
-637 SWAYPEDATV
+637 SWAYPDGATV
-647 YKDETKGLDY
+647 YKDEAKGLNY
-657 SYDSTGAEIEAL
+657 SYDSTGAEIKAL
-669 VKAAG
+669 VEEAG
-674 YTLNGEGVYEKV
+674 YRLNGNGVYEKT
-686 IPGFPTGTDT
+686 INGFGTDT

-716 LNAVKI
+716 LNAVKV
-722 LNAHGF
+722 LNANGF

-745 NLAVWAAAWSSTVDP
+745 KLAVWAAAWSSTVDP

-777 WGYPMIKGTLKDSV
+777 WGYSYIKGTLKDSV
-791 YKTEWQLVQE
+791 YKTEWQLVQD

-808 GRETTKQDERTEIY
+808 GRETTDQKERTEIY
-822 AQALDKIMELAVEFP
+822 AEALDKIMELAVEFP

-848 GEILKRDSMTKESD
+848 GEILKRASMTNDKD

>member
-9 ALVLACFLLMQ
+9 ALVLTCFLLLQ
-20 VVGLVACNPE
+20 VVGLVAC
-30 TPDPGKDNK
+30 DPK
-39 KKYDQETRAFTM
+39 KESYDPETRAFTM

-74 GLTQIGMLSTDKNGK
+74 GLTQIGMLNTDKKGNI
-89 VVCGEDEPTV
+89 VCGEDEPTV
-99 VKHFNIK
+99 VKAYTVK
-106 EEGEYTNYEF
+106 EDGDYTNYEF

-125 DGEPLTIKD
+125 DGKPLTIKD
-134 VLFNLYLYLDPAYTG
+134 VLFNLYVYLDPAYTG

-161 KSYRQQQLQPGD
+161 KSYRQQQPQPGD

-190 DLINYVKFYGI
+190 DLVSYVKFYGH
-201 SANADKGSEPA
+201 SSPDDKGTEPA

-218 LKQDFQTVA
+218 LQKDFQTVA
-227 AKFLEELNR
+227 DKFLEELTS

-244 SYKENNEFT
+244 SYKENNDFT

-267 ELLRKENNKTYKDEN
+267 DLLLKESEGSNKIYKDKD

-289 EAAKTIYDDEIAP
+289 TASQKIYDEDL
-302 YVKELMDADKNLTK
+302 KEEVEKLTKTGMNK

-323 CVNSIFGSY
+323 CINSVFEAF
-332 FPQKSDGTYDLENT
+332 FPKNSDGKCDVSKTTASQFEN
-346 QASSFESVVTNW
+346 VVTNW
-358 GTAGDIS
+358 GTAGTIS
-365 DLFAAEAKKQ
+365 DLFAAEAKSE
-375 HFANNDKVVPNIS
+375 HFASSDKIVPSIS

-394 VKNFDGVSD
+394 VTSFDGVSASD
-403 EEMNGEEYDV
+403 MNGEEYDV

-425 IYNFAFTVSPM
+425 IYNFSFTVSPM

-441 NGGYTNSKGE
+441 NGGYINKKGE
-451 KHNYIDEFDGINN
+451 THKYIDEFDGKTN

-470 DITFMNTV
+470 DSDFMNTV

-503 KKVSADTFFDKN
+503 KTVSADTFFDKN

-525 ETVGKKLSNAKIKYL
+525 ETVGKNLSNAKIKYL

-558 IDYGDPNATQENK
+558 IDFGEPNATQENK
-571 TALQDAGIK
+571 TALQKAGLQ
-580 SAQTMTSGYGYV
+580 SVQTMTSGYGYV

-604 RRAIMKAMD
+604 RRAIMKSFD

-647 YKDETKGLDY
+647 YVDEEKGLDY
-657 SYDSTGAEIEAL
+657 RYDSTGAEIEAL
-669 VKAAG
+669 VKDAG
-674 YTLNGEGVYEKV
+674 YTKNGEGVYEKT
-686 IPGFPTGTDT
+686 IPGFGVDT

-704 GGSTDHPAYAMF
+704 GGSTDHPAYSMF
-716 LNAVKI
+716 LSAMKL
-722 LNAHGF
+722 LNEHGF

-745 NLAVWAAAWSSTVDP
+745 KLAVWAAAWSSTVDP

-777 WGYPMIKGTLKDSV
+777 WGYSYIKGTLRNSV
-791 YKTEWQLVQE
+791 YQTEWQLVQD